1 MATTT
6 SLSVKKA
13 PTNGKQN
20 LVETLQ
26 NSKGMTTG
34 GAKVETEQT
43 YTPVKSV
50 LVTQPKPALKSP
62 YFDLEAKYN
71 IKIDF
76 REFTHVEAL
85 DIKDVRRQRVNPGE
99 YSSVILNSKN
109 AVDHFFRCCKE
120 MRVTMSE
127 ETKYFCLTETI
138 GNYLQKFIVYRKRK
152 VFVGNRTIE
161 DLKNYLVKHRDKET
175 FLLPCSNY
183 GAKDVTKYL
192 DDIKVKYQEV
202 IMYQTVSSDLSDLS
216 DVKYDVLVFFT
227 PQAILSLYENF
238 PDFTQS
244 ATRIAVSGKNTAQA
258 VSEHGLAI
266 NIQPTPVAPS
276 MPMAIENYIKIANK
290 V

>member
-6 SLSVKKA
+6 SSSVKKA
-13 PTNGKQN
+13 SANGKQN
-20 LVETLQ
+20 LVETAQ
-26 NSKGMTTG
+26 NNKAVT
-34 GAKVETEQT
+34 AVAPRIEVVET
-43 YTPVKSV
+43 YSPVKSI

-62 YFDLEAKYN
+62 YFDLELKYN

-85 DIKDVRRQRVNPGE
+85 DIKEVRRQRVSIGE

-152 VFVGNRTIE
+152 VFVGTRSIE

-192 DDIKVKYQEV
+192 DDIKVKYQE
-202 IMYQTVSSDLSDLS
+202 ITMYQTVSSDLTDLS
-216 DVKYDVLVFFT
+216 DVKYDILVFFT

-238 PDFTQS
+238 PDFAQDK
-244 ATRIAVSGKNTAQA
+244 TRIAVSGKNTAQA

-266 NIQPTPVAPS
+266 NIQPTTTVPS
-276 MPMAIENYIKIANK
+276 MPMAIENYIKISNK

>member
-6 SLSVKKA
+6 SSSVKKA
-13 PTNGKQN
+13 SANGKQN
-20 LVETLQ
+20 LVETAQ
-26 NSKGMTTG
+26 NNKGVT
-34 GAKVETEQT
+34 AVAPKIEVVET
-43 YTPVKSV
+43 YSPVKSI

-62 YFDLEAKYN
+62 YFDLEQKYE

-85 DIKDVRRQRVNPGE
+85 DIKEVRRQRVSIGE

-152 VFVGNRTIE
+152 VFVGTRSIE

-192 DDIKVKYQEV
+192 DDIKVKYQEI
-202 IMYQTVSSDLSDLS
+202 IMYQTVSSDLTDLT

-238 PDFTQS
+238 PDFAQDK
-244 ATRIAVSGKNTAQA
+244 TRIAVSGKNTAQA
-258 VSEHGLAI
+258 VNEHGLAI
-266 NIQPTPVAPS
+266 NIQPTTAVPS

-290 V
+290 S

>member
-1 MATTT
+1 MTTT
-6 SLSVKKA
+6 TASSVKNT

-26 NSKGMTTG
+26 NNKDMTIVA
-34 GAKVETEQT
+34 AKVETEQI
-43 YTPVKSV
+43 YSPVKSV
-50 LVTQPKPALKSP
+50 LVTQPKPVLKSP
-62 YFDLEAKYN
+62 YFDLEQKYN

-85 DIKDVRRQRVNPGE
+85 DIKEVRRQRVNPGE

-152 VFVGNRTIE
+152 VFIGTRSIE

-192 DDIKVKYQEV
+192 DDIKVKYKEV
-202 IMYQTVSSDLSDLS
+202 VMYQTVSSDLSDLS

-238 PDFTQS
+238 PTFAQDT
-244 ATRIAVSGKNTAQA
+244 TRIAVSGKNTAQA

-266 NIQPTPVAPS
+266 NIQPTATIPS
-276 MPMAIENYIKIANK
+276 MPMAIEHYIKMANK
-290 V
+290 I

>member
-6 SLSVKKA
+6 SSSAKKT

-20 LVETLQ
+20 LVETSQ
-26 NSKGMTTG
+26 NNKGMT
-34 GAKVETEQT
+34 AVAPKVETVET
-43 YTPVKSV
+43 YSPVKSI

-62 YFDLEAKYN
+62 YYDLAQKYN
-71 IKIDF
+71 ILIDF
-76 REFTHVEAL
+76 REFTHVEPL
-85 DIKDVRRQRVNPGE
+85 DVKEVRRQKVSPGE

-127 ETKYFCLTETI
+127 ETKYFCLTEAI
-138 GNYLQKFIVYRKRK
+138 GNYLQLFIVYRKRK

-183 GAKDVTKYL
+183 GAKDITKYL
-192 DDIKVKYQEV
+192 DDIKVKYKEAV
-202 IMYQTVSSDLSDLS
+202 MYQTVSSNLSDLS

-238 PDFTQS
+238 PTFAQDQ
-244 ATRIAVSGKNTAQA
+244 TRIAVSGKNTALA
-258 VSEHGLAI
+258 VNEHGLAI
-266 NIQPTPVAPS
+266 NIQPNPAAPS
-276 MPMAIENYIKIANK
+276 MPMAIENYIKISNK